1 MAEQLTEWTRKRIA
15 EESGRLQSAQAL
27 EYKWAF
33 PVADG
38 LSVLRELQ
46 VWQRAA
52 ELLAQVAAYCCSV
65 EGGRLCSG
73 CPMYRAGRHDCR
85 DAETRNAWA
94 VAKARAELEAKPDGN

>member
-52 ELLAQVAAYCCSV
+52 ELLAEVAQHCCEVCTCDES
-65 EGGRLCSG
+65 
-73 CPMYRAGRHDCR
+73 CPEFGTNEKDCGTVAGRK
-85 DAETRNAWA
+85 AWA
-94 VAKARAELEAKPDGN
+94 VRTARAELEAKSCIPQ